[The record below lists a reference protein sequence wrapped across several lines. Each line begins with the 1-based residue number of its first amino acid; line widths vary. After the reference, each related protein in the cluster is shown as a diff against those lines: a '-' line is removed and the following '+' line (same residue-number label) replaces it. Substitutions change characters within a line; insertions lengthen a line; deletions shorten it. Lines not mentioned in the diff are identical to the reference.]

1 MFELSEIGLDITSKK
16 NEIITSI
23 PIKIKDNPALILMF
37 LLVFL
42 ISCIKNSQLVIT
54 YLQSP

>member
-1 MFELSEIGLDITSKK
+1 MFELSEIELDITSKK

-42 ISCIKNSQLVIT
+42 IYCIKNSQLVIT

>member
-1 MFELSEIGLDITSKK
+1 MFELSEIELDITSKK

>member
-1 MFELSEIGLDITSKK
+1 MFELSEIELDITSKK
-16 NEIITSI
+16 NEIITSV